1 MTQFYL
7 SNPAL
12 KAAGVQIP
20 FTEDNIQEYLKCT
33 KDPLYFIEH
42 YCKIVSLDD
51 GVVQFKLFPY
61 QKRIIEALHNNKK
74 VIGKLFRQ
82 SGKSTVVA
90 SYITWYVLFNDNKTA
105 AILANKQIIAKE
117 IFLRVQFMY
126 ENLPKWLQQGVV
138 EWNKTSFSIENGSR
152 CFCAATSASAVRGTS
167 LSFLLCDEFAHLKP
181 NLAEEFIASVFP
193 TISSSETSKLAIIS
207 TPNGLN
213 HFHKLWSDAEANLN
227 GFIPVTGHWTEHPK
241 RTQKWAD
248 DQLNSLGEIKFR
260 QEILV
265 TFEGSSYTLID
276 GAKLA
281 SIPTIIPLFQK
292 DKLEIF
298 KQPEKNHSYSITVD
312 VSRGRHQDYSAFSVI
327 DITKMPYEVVA
338 TFKDNTITTLEFPHL
353 IYNIARQ
360 YNNAFILVEINDLGE
375 EVSNTLWHDYEY
387 ENLYFT
393 SGNELS
399 QLRGYPGIRTTS
411 KVKSL
416 GCSVLKDLVEKD
428 QLIINSHRIIEEL
441 GIFVLTR
448 KTYAADNSDIN
459 DDLCTTL
466 WLFAWL
472 TKQGIFQDITNN
484 DLRLALTEKKQEYID
499 STMTPF
505 GFYDDGQNIID
516 KQKLDMEENKIIP
529 EKDKYYLTSDQIEL
543 LNL

>member
-1 MTQFYL
+1 MEILENEWEVLTDEGWSDF
-7 SNPAL
+7 SAL
-12 KAAGVQIP
+12 KISETGSLIELKLEDSTLQCTIGHRVMTNVGWKEVQ
-20 FTEDNIQEYLKCT
+20 QLKP
-33 KDPLYFIEH
+33 KDKCITYNGI
-42 YCKIVSLDD
+42 KRVISVSLVEKTCKVYDLV
-51 GVVQFKLFPY
+51 GVKKNSRYFTNNVLS
-61 QKRIIEALHNNKK
+61 HN
-74 VIGKLFRQ
+74 
-82 SGKSTVVA
+82 
-90 SYITWYVLFNDNKTA
+90 
-105 AILANKQIIAKE
+105 
-117 IFLRVQFMY
+117 
-126 ENLPKWLQQGVV
+126 
-138 EWNKTSFSIENGSR
+138 
-152 CFCAATSASAVRGTS
+152 
-167 LSFLLCDEFAHLKP
+167 CDEFGHLKP

-193 TISSSETSKLAIIS
+193 TISSSESSKLAIIS

-213 HFHKLWSDAEANLN
+213 HFHKLWCDAENSN
-227 GFIPVTGHWTEHPK
+227 NDFVPVTGHWTEHPK
-241 RTQKWAD
+241 RNQEWAD
-248 DQLNSLGEIKFR
+248 NQLKTLGEIKFR

-298 KQPEKNHSYSITVD
+298 KQPEKGHSYSITVD

-441 GIFVLTR
+441 GIFVLIR

-516 KQKLDMEENKIIP
+516 KQKLDKEENKLMP
-529 EKDKYYLTSDQIEL
+529 EKDKYSLTPDQIEL